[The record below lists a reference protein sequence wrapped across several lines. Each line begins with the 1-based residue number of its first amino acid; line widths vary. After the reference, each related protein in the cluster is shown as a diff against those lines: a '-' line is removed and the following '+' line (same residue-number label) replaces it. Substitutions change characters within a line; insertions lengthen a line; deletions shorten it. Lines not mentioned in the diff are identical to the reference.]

1 MQLIQEIKLDFND
14 VMLRPM
20 TSSLNSRSE
29 VNLVRTFKFKHSP
42 KILNCVP
49 IIAANMD
56 TVGTIQMAKALQN
69 HKMITALHKFYSPV
83 EIITA
88 INNGLDPKYLAFTTG
103 IRPADFERLEK
114 FGSHVGSPTQSSMR
128 LADEIDII
136 MIDVPNGYIPN
147 FFESCKRVRE
157 LFPEH
162 IIMAGNIVTPD
173 IAEHLIQ
180 NCGVDVVKVGIGPG
194 AQCETRIMT
203 GVGYPQ
209 LSAVIETANFAHGV
223 HGHVISDGGC
233 KTPGD
238 VAKAFAGG
246 ADFVMLGTML
256 GGHDE
261 NESEIIEKDG
271 QMFVKIYGM
280 SSSEAMNKHYG
291 GVEKHRAS
299 EGKTSLIPYK
309 GSIEGTIQQILGG
322 VRSAATYIGAANIK
336 EMHKRATFV
345 RLK

>member
-1 MQLIQEIKLDFND
+1 
-14 VMLRPM
+14 
-20 TSSLNSRSE
+20 
-29 VNLVRTFKFKHSP
+29 
-42 KILNCVP
+42 
-49 IIAANMD
+49 
-56 TVGTIQMAKALQN
+56 
-69 HKMITALHKFYSPV
+69 
-83 EIITA
+83 
-88 INNGLDPKYLAFTTG
+88 
-103 IRPADFERLEK
+103 
-114 FGSHVGSPTQSSMR
+114 
-128 LADEIDII
+128 
-136 MIDVPNGYIPN
+136 
-147 FFESCKRVRE
+147 
-157 LFPEH
+157 
-162 IIMAGNIVTPD
+162 MAGNIVTPD